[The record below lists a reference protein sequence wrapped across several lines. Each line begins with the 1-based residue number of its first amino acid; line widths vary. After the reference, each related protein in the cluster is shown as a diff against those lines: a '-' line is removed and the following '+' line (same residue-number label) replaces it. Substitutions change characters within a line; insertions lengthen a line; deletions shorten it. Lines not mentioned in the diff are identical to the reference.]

1 MPGCVELVTDYVTL
15 SKTPKPTLLAPHLG
29 GMWGQMQMS
38 LNGANTS
45 ASLLQAPWFLAP
57 SRCAGLVDM
66 EGKCDLS
73 VLSCGQMGGISQNIV
88 LRTNG
93 LTLRRG
99 LGKITSGSGRMSV
112 RLQRESNE
120 MQEGL
125 VMLELTDDSGS
136 DQLQQRS
143 ESVPFIVSQNQ
154 AVVHEISQASSFM
167 RTADCNNRSHALQK
181 NMRAVLYLIGQGI
194 GGCLPYSELTEEVE
208 SICGQFGWEATQEAF
223 AQGVKRGNGE

>member
-1 MPGCVELVTDYVTL
+1 M
-15 SKTPKPTLLAPHLG
+15 
-29 GMWGQMQMS
+29 
-38 LNGANTS
+38 
-45 ASLLQAPWFLAP
+45 
-57 SRCAGLVDM
+57 
-66 EGKCDLS
+66 
-73 VLSCGQMGGISQNIV
+73 
-88 LRTNG
+88 
-93 LTLRRG
+93 
-99 LGKITSGSGRMSV
+99 

-154 AVVHEISQASSFM
+154 AVVDEISQASSFM
-167 RTADCNNRSHALQK
+167 RTADCNDRSHALQK

-194 GGCLPYSELTEEVE
+194 GGCLPYSELTKEVE
-208 SICGQFGWEATQEAF
+208 SICGHFGWEATQEAF